1 MQIYTELVIIFMTR
15 ISSKYNELR
24 MSSQVIY
31 TISTNAVDNFGLRAI
46 PLFAG
51 DLSFDPLAPTK

>member
-1 MQIYTELVIIFMTR
+1 MTR